1 MIRQQALLSQSYHS
15 YGVVVGSRK
24 KFESSVNERS
34 DSYVT
39 RGAQPCH
46 AIAGPVSIEPDR
58 GGARKRR
65 EGREIGGKQGT
76 EAEISIVLRQVG
88 LGGWAGVCKF

>member
-46 AIAGPVSIEPDR
+46 AIVADPFPSNPTAAER
-58 GGARKRR
+58 GS
-65 EGREIGGKQGT
+65 EGKEER
-76 EAEISIVLRQVG
+76 
-88 LGGWAGVCKF
+88 